1 MKPGKNWLVKMLNRQ
16 EIEKLIRE
24 KSLVSKYIDLT
35 IQLTPNGIDLT
46 VEKIFE
52 FKDCGTLDF
61 SNKQRKLSE
70 CSELIPGKESPED
83 KFGWWLLKKG
93 IYKIKTNEVVNLP
106 LDLVGIAF
114 PRSSLLRLGAFTQ
127 TGIWDAGFRGE
138 SEFVLVVENL
148 SGIKIKQNSRII
160 QLAFLR
166 MNETIEGYN
175 GIYQR

>member
-1 MKPGKNWLVKMLNRQ
+1 MLNRQ
-16 EIEKLIRE
+16 EIKELIE
-24 KSLVSKYIDLT
+24 QKSLVSKYIDLA

-46 VEKIFE
+46 VGKIFE
-52 FKDCGTLDF
+52 FKDCGILDF
-61 SNKQRKLSE
+61 SNKQRRLSE
-70 CSELIPGKESPED
+70 CIELVSEKENPGD

-93 IYKIKTNEVVNLP
+93 IYKIRANEVVNLP

-127 TGIWDAGFRGE
+127 TGVWDAGFRGE
-138 SEFVLVVENL
+138 SEFVLVVENPN
-148 SGIKIKQNSRII
+148 GIKIKQNSRII

-166 MNETIEGYN
+166 MNETIAGYN

>member
-1 MKPGKNWLVKMLNRQ
+1 MLNRQ
-16 EIEKLIRE
+16 EIEKLIER
-24 KSLVSKYIDLT
+24 KGLVSKYIDLAV
-35 IQLTPNGIDLT
+35 QLTPNGIDLT

-52 FKDCGTLDF
+52 FKDCGVLDF
-61 SNKQRKLSE
+61 SNKERRLSG
-70 CSELIPGKESPED
+70 CTELVPEKEKPEE

-93 IYKIKTNEVVNLP
+93 IYKIRTNEVVNLP

-127 TGIWDAGFRGE
+127 TGVWDAGFRGE
-138 SEFVLVVENL
+138 SEFVLVVENPN
-148 SGIKIKQNSRII
+148 GIKIKQNSRII

-166 MNETIEGYN
+166 MNETNEGYN